1 MKPFEETKAAEC
13 RWSEY
18 AGELVPAVLGWRVVW
33 DGSAW
38 GYSGKVKLV
47 AVNTVSGKWRTID
60 YAFGSCPTCDGFSRL
75 PPSEI
80 REEMRGCSMWFDNAQ
95 QVLALLTAIQG
106 DEDDDLTPH
115 FRAAIPAVEA
125 YLNQG
130 SEVLT

>member
-1 MKPFEETKAAEC
+1 
-13 RWSEY
+13 
-18 AGELVPAVLGWRVVW
+18 
-33 DGSAW
+33 
-38 GYSGKVKLV
+38 
-47 AVNTVSGKWRTID
+47 
-60 YAFGSCPTCDGFSRL
+60 
-75 PPSEI
+75 
-80 REEMRGCSMWFDNAQ
+80 MWFDNAQ